1 MGERACRFW
10 ACFARRGLF
19 WACFSPATDDENCDA
34 TEGANYKSLQ
44 AEVMYR
50 TFGVHVHV
58 HVHVDVDVHV
68 HAYVHNRPGAQA
80 SMALE
85 RIV

>member
-19 WACFSPATDDENCDA
+19 WACFSPAVDDENCDA
-34 TEGANYKSLQ
+34 IEGAC
-44 AEVMYR
+44 AC
-50 TFGVHVHV
+50 
-58 HVHVDVDVHV
+58 VHVDVDVHV
-68 HAYVHNRPGAQA
+68 HAYVQNRPGARA
-80 SMALE
+80 SMTLE